1 MALTGKITG
10 KNGTLKTGN
19 ATLGSATEKK
29 IKDWSFSQSGG
40 VIDVTDSGSGDSREH
55 VPGKRSSTSG
65 SFSAYHLYN
74 ETELLVNTEYEA
86 HLMEED
92 TSGDEVYWSGK
103 IIITDKSFSVAI
115 EGESAVEVSYSFTAT
130 TALTKTDSSAT

>member
-1 MALTGKITG
+1 MNNNTR
-10 KNGTLKTGN
+10 
-19 ATLGSATEKK
+19 GSATEEFKLKVEKK

-65 SFSAYHLYN
+65 SFSAFHLYN
-74 ETELLVNTEYEA
+74 ETELTVNTEYEA

-130 TALTKTDSSAT
+130 GALIKTDSSAT

>member
-19 ATLGSATEKK
+19 ATLGSAVEKK

-55 VPGKRSSTSG
+55 VPGKRSSTTG
-65 SFSAYHLYN
+65 SFSCFHLYG
-74 ETELLVNTEYEA
+74 ETEFTVNTEYEA
-86 HLMEED
+86 HLMEDD
-92 TSGDEVYWSGK
+92 TSGDEFYWSGK
-103 IIITDKSFSVAI
+103 IIITDRSINNSV
-115 EGESAVEVSYSFTAT
+115 EGESANDISYSFTAT
-130 TALTKTDSSAT
+130 SALTKTDNSAT

>member
-29 IKDWSFSQSGG
+29 VKNWSLTKSGG
-40 VIDVTDSGSGDSREH
+40 VIDVTDSGSGDTREH
-55 VPGKRSSTSG
+55 VPQKRSTESG
-65 SFSAYHLYN
+65 SFTCFHLYG
-74 ETELLVNTEYEA
+74 ETELAVNTEYEA
-86 HLMEED
+86 HLLEED

-103 IIITDKSFSVAI
+103 IIITDRSIAVPI
-115 EGESAVEVSYSFTAT
+115 EGEDAVSVDYSFTAT
-130 TALTKTDSSAT
+130 SALTKTDSSAT